1 MKNNRL
7 FVNRLLFCLLIMAPF
22 LCVAQYGYNGWPKQ
36 PAIHN
41 AGFTRVLIPAGP
53 LSAAVDSNVGNSIT
67 TKLQKYF
74 SGRIAEQA
82 YLHFDKPYYAAG
94 DTIYFKAYLTV
105 GESHEPSSI
114 SRVLH
119 VDLINEFDRVYKSIL
134 LQVTNGVTWGDF
146 ALPDTLSKG
155 TYRVRAYTNWMLNS
169 AADDY
174 FVKAIPIG
182 SIRVSRIPES
192 SAMPLQNAGK
202 PDIQF
207 FPEGGTLVAGIRCK
221 VAFKAIGSDGL
232 GINVKGQ
239 VLDSENKQ
247 VAIFSSEHLG
257 MGYFNLKSIEG
268 KSYKAKITYP
278 DGSTDFVNLPKVDA
292 NGVAL
297 TINNDLP
304 VRALVN
310 IVTTQAYYR
319 NNKNKNYTLVI
330 YSGGQASTYN
340 CKLDSQITIFGI
352 LKKTLHTGVAAFT
365 LFSPAGEPLSER
377 LIFIQKNDQ
386 LKLDLT
392 GDKPIYARREKI
404 SLKLKVSNSVL
415 SMSTSHLSVSVINE
429 DKVPVDENRENTIL
443 TDLLLTADLKGYVEQ
458 PNYYFL
464 NATTETNSDLDLV
477 MLTNGYRRF
486 EWKPVL
492 NNEPQIITHQPEKA
506 LEISG
511 VVKLLNGNT
520 PGPLSLSLFS
530 PDGGPMLKQEV
541 GEDGAFRFSN
551 LLFMDSSRFVIKP
564 LDEKLKA
571 KTSITLDKDQPLP
584 VITDTGRFFAQSDV
598 NKLMPAY
605 LDNTKA
611 RIDETTKY
619 GSGNHVVLKEVNIKS
634 TYKSSNIN
642 GAGYA
647 DQVIRRQDFGE
658 VTGSFSDV
666 FYGRLI
672 GVKFVGPQGAKSPY
686 LNITRSLSPISVP
699 MLVVLDGVM
708 LGSDESST
716 IDAINVSDIE
726 TIEVL
731 KSANAT
737 AYGVRGAAGVLVI
750 TTRHGSDIGD
760 PISKFS
766 AQGLLA
772 TSPKGFYKA
781 REFYSP
787 KYDHLEN
794 HFSRKDLR
802 TTIYWNPEL
811 VTDKNGD
818 ASFDYY
824 NADGTGSYRMVVEGI
839 DDKGNIG
846 RTVYRY
852 KVQ

>member
-1 MKNNRL
+1 MNRL
-7 FVNRLLFCLLIMAPF
+7 SFCLLILAPF
-22 LCVAQYGYNGWPKQ
+22 GCFAQLANNGTAKNHSSINYNPIPQSGKKA
-36 PAIHN
+36 PADTSI
-41 AGFTRVLIPAGP
+41 A
-53 LSAAVDSNVGNSIT
+53 NSIT

-74 SGRIAEQA
+74 SDRIVEQA

-94 DTIYFKAYLTV
+94 DTIYFKAYLTA

-119 VDLINEFDRVYKSIL
+119 VDLINENNKVYKSIL

-146 ALPDTLSKG
+146 ALSDTLSKG
-155 TYRVRAYTNWMLNS
+155 NYRIRAYTNWMLNNKVG
-169 AADDY
+169 DY
-174 FVKAIPIG
+174 FVQTIPVG
-182 SIRVSRIPES
+182 SLHTSKIAES
-192 SAMPLQNAGK
+192 YTTQPQKINK
-202 PDIQF
+202 PDVQF
-207 FPEGGTLVAGIRCK
+207 FPEGGALVPGIRCK
-221 VAFKAIGSDGL
+221 VAFKAIGSNGL
-232 GINVKGQ
+232 GINVKGE
-239 VLDSENKQ
+239 VLDNENKQ

-268 KSYKAKITYP
+268 KSYKAKLTYP
-278 DGSTDFVNLPKVDA
+278 DGSTDFVNLPKVEA

-319 NNKNKNYTLVI
+319 NNKNKNYTLII
-330 YSGGQASTYN
+330 YSGGQLSTYN

-352 LKKTLHTGVAAFT
+352 LKKTLHTGIAAFT

-386 LKLDLT
+386 LKMDLT
-392 GDKPIYARREKI
+392 GDKTIYARREKI
-404 SLKLKVSNSVL
+404 SLKLKVGNSIPSIL
-415 SMSTSHLSVSVINE
+415 TSHLSVSVINE
-429 DKVPVDENRENTIL
+429 DKVPVDENKENTIL

-464 NATTETNSDLDLV
+464 NATEKTNSDLDLV
-477 MLTNGYRRF
+477 MLTHGYRRF
-486 EWKPVL
+486 DWKPVL
-492 NNEPQIITHQPEKA
+492 TNEPFQLTHQREQG

-511 VVKLLNGNT
+511 TVTLLNGNA
-520 PGPLSLSLFS
+520 PGPLTLSLFS

-541 GEDGAFRFSN
+541 GEDGVFRFSN

-571 KTSITLDKDQPLP
+571 KTLIIVNKDQSLP
-584 VITDTGRFFAQSDV
+584 VTADTGRFFAQSDV

-611 RIDETTKY
+611 RMDESAKY
-619 GSGNHVVLKEVNIKS
+619 SSGNHVVLKEVNIKS

-647 DQVIRRQDFGE
+647 DQVIRREDFGKI
-658 VTGSFSDV
+658 TGSFSDV

-672 GVKFVGPQGAKSPY
+672 GVKFVGPQGNKSPY

-716 IDAINVSDIE
+716 IDAIDVNDIE

-737 AYGVRGAAGVLVI
+737 AYGVRGAAGVLII
-750 TTRHGSDIGD
+750 TTRRGSDLGD
-760 PISKFS
+760 PISKVS
-766 AQGLLA
+766 TQRLLA

-787 KYDHLEN
+787 KYDHIEN
-794 HFSRKDLR
+794 HFGRKDLR

-824 NADGTGSYRMVVEGI
+824 NADGTGNYRVVIEGI